1 MDREAF
7 IQKMTPFALEESRR
21 TGVDPR
27 IIIAQAA
34 VESGYGRS
42 APGNNYFG
50 IKSHGQPGGQTLA
63 TTEVGPSGA
72 YRTQD
77 SFRTYAGMADSA
89 RGYGDFILQNPR
101 YQAMR
106 SASGLDAQLAALG
119 KSGYATDPN
128 YAQKVGAVARGV
140 NLYSPP
146 VDPYMQARAGGAP
159 QMSIGQGNG
168 APAFY
173 NNPNNPPLPP
183 PQPVDTMVARASS
196 SPVADAAKPLPTIG
210 NFLRGIGNKVAP
222 DMVDAPKAATPEEQA
237 AFAKAQKDDDYGMK
251 DFAALAQMGAPRQ
264 PQRPQ
269 MMAPQINRGQFVPI
283 QPFTGLL
290 G

>member
-1 MDREAF
+1 MADPRQVF
-7 IQKMTPFALEESRR
+7 IQQMMPLALEESRR

-63 TTEVGPSGA
+63 TSEVGPNGA

-77 SFRTYAGMADSA
+77 SFRTYGDMASSA
-89 RGYGDFILQNPR
+89 KGYGDFILQNPR

-106 SASGLDAQLAALG
+106 AATGLDAQLDALG

-128 YAQKVGAVARGV
+128 YARKVGSIARGLS
-140 NLYSPP
+140 LYSPP
-146 VDPYMQARAGGAP
+146 VDPYMQARAGGSAP
-159 QMSIGQGNG
+159 MSIGQGNG

-183 PQPVDTMVARASS
+183 SKPAETMVAQGA
-196 SPVADAAKPLPTIG
+196 PLPTFG
-210 NFLRGIGNKVAP
+210 NFLRGMGNKLAP
-222 DMVDAPKAATPEEQA
+222 ELVDAPKAATPAELEAFKKQQA
-237 AFAKAQKDDDYGMK
+237 DSDRLDSGMK
-251 DFAALAQMGAPRQ
+251 DFAQLAAMGAPRQ
-264 PQRPQ
+264 SPRPQ
-269 MMAPQINRGQFVPI
+269 MMPAQINRGQYTVI
-283 QPFTGLL
+283 KPFTGLL